1 MGFTKQQQNTIKSKM
16 INDIMRH
23 FDFTKVHTVMC
34 LMEWK
39 WYIDNEM
46 RVPDVVYIKDTAIH
60 LLKAVTENFGDGK
73 FHMECRGGL
82 MAALEADGLL
92 SLQFIL
98 EEMSLDSRD
107 YDNN

>member
-1 MGFTKQQQNTIKSKM
+1 MRQQQNTIKSKM

-23 FDFTKVHTVMC
+23 FDFTKVYTVMY
-34 LMEWK
+34 LMDWK

-46 RVPDVVYIKDTAIH
+46 RVPNVAYIRDTAIH

-73 FHMECRGGL
+73 FHMACQGGL
-82 MAALEADGLL
+82 IAALDADGTL
-92 SLQFIL
+92 SLQFVL

-107 YDNN
+107 FDNN